1 MSHVPMDSR
10 RHVQRSGLLSLAL
23 AGSLMFAACG
33 SSSKSSG
40 TTTATG
46 STVASG
52 ATVAASAAAGATTAR
67 SSATGAT
74 TGAGAASSDKVLVI
88 ARGMDVNSL
97 DPSRSYCDTCQ
108 IFMTAV
114 YETLIGLDASDNKT
128 LVPRLATKWE
138 SNATQTE
145 FTFTLDP
152 KAKFDD
158 GSAVTSADVKFSWER
173 LKALKAASSYLVSTI
188 STIDTPDPETVKV
201 TLGAPNSAFLAQVNA
216 SYLGIIN
223 SKLATANGAT
233 LDPATDKAET
243 WFLSNSA
250 GSGPFKLESYTS
262 GSELRFKRNDAYW
275 GTKAHFPEVIMKET
289 PQAVTQRQQLEQG
302 AVDIAMQIS
311 SDVAKGMAGADINV
325 KQVKSFNYVYLALSQ
340 GAKGGEALTPDVR
353 QAIRLALDYAGL
365 VDVTVGGAGQM
376 QASPIPNGFLGTDGL
391 AAPKQDLAAAKALL
405 AKANITN
412 LTLDA
417 TFPSLNVYGVDF
429 STAMQ
434 KVQTDLKAVGINLTL
449 NPVEISVWADKIG
462 KDGIPVT
469 MLYFAPDH
477 TDSSQYVQYFGL
489 VKDSQWLTWTKGTD
503 EAAEDT
509 LLAQAFAAPD
519 STSRAAVYNKLA
531 NDMINDQVI
540 IPVVNPDL
548 FLASRSDIK
557 GMAYSACCNLVLA
570 DLSRG

>member
-1 MSHVPMDSR
+1 MSHVQMRSR
-10 RHVQRSGLLSLAL
+10 GRSARRRALSAAL
-23 AGSLMFAACG
+23 AASFLFAACG
-33 SSSKSSG
+33 SSTKSAG
-40 TTTATG
+40 TTVA
-46 STVASG
+46 SASPVASG
-52 ATVAASAAAGATTAR
+52 AAGTGATSTATTTGASTASGSSTAASAAD
-67 SSATGAT
+67 
-74 TGAGAASSDKVLVI
+74 SDKALVI

-97 DPSRSYCDTCQ
+97 DPSRAYCDTCQ

-138 SNATQTE
+138 SNPAQTE

-152 KAKFDD
+152 KAKFSD

-201 TLGAPNSAFLAQVNA
+201 TLSAPNSAFLAQVNA

-223 SKLATANGAT
+223 SKVAQANGAT
-233 LDPATDKAET
+233 LDPTTDKAET

-250 GSGPFKLESYTS
+250 GSGPFTLESYTS
-262 GSELRFKRNDAYW
+262 GSELRFKRNDNYW

-311 SDVAKGMAGADINV
+311 SDVAKGMAGPDINV

-340 GAKGGEALTPDVR
+340 GAKGGQALTPDVR
-353 QAIRLALDYAGL
+353 QAIRMALDYAGL
-365 VDVTVGGAGQM
+365 VDVTVGGAGQP
-376 QASPIPNGFLGTDGL
+376 QPSPIPNGFLGTDGL
-391 AAPKQDLAAAKALL
+391 AAPKQDVAGAKALL
-405 AKANITN
+405 AKAGVTN

-417 TFPSLNVYGVDF
+417 TYPSLNVYGVDF

-462 KDGIPVT
+462 GDGIPVT

-489 VKDSQWLTWTKGTD
+489 IKDSQWLTWTKGTD
-503 EAAEDT
+503 ETAEDD
-509 LLAQAFAAPD
+509 LLAQAFAAQD
-519 STSRAAVYNKLA
+519 TTARGALYNKLA
-531 NDMINDQVI
+531 TMMINDQVI